1 MTSGKSVDLSDE
13 HPIPHMGKEEL
24 GNVQDPFR
32 FVILRMR
39 LKKEGGSGHQ
49 ADKFLQGDARSG

>member
-1 MTSGKSVDLSDE
+1 MDLSDE